1 MTRQARVKTPHP
13 FGRTAIRLEGKFV
26 NENNLSMHST
36 DSPYDIE
43 PGDQSVSDQNC
54 PAEKATFTMGQPPS
68 RQNLRAR
75 SSWAISYR
83 ASLLAFLVLAALT
96 CTQCDF
102 REIPD
107 WKPVLALADAA
118 RRRGDLDHAKH
129 LYLQAGKFAV
139 WRDDWA
145 GLLAAAY
152 GIKQLERNPYSSAN
166 ALLLRAMVAAQKKQ
180 SQSGLVAVA
189 KAFSTLGENKVASMV
204 LSFVEDDRVEETSG
218 AADIA
223 SPGCWDD

>member
-1 MTRQARVKTPHP
+1 
-13 FGRTAIRLEGKFV
+13 
-26 NENNLSMHST
+26 
-36 DSPYDIE
+36 
-43 PGDQSVSDQNC
+43 
-54 PAEKATFTMGQPPS
+54 MGQPPS

-96 CTQCDF
+96 STQCDF
-102 REIPD
+102 SEIPD

-145 GLLAAAY
+145 GLLAAAC
-152 GIKQLERNPYSSAN
+152 GIKQLEREPYFSAN
-166 ALLLRAMVAAQKKQ
+166 ALLLRAMVAAQKRQ

-204 LSFVEDDRVEETSG
+204 LSFVEDDRSKKPTTRLISLRRAVGTTKRKTVVEKTFTWARTKQSLIRENG
-218 AADIA
+218 FCKKRLMLGDRGIL
-223 SPGCWDD
+223 